1 MAKKKKTTEEERFEE
16 EAVAELAAAKKHSIL
31 KELFQYM
38 KGSWHWV
45 FVSWALV
52 AAEVVCEVLIPWVA
66 GTYLIPLINPTQE
79 MIDSGTYKMADHV
92 PELWGHSGLMVGL
105 AIVSCVFG
113 VAAGFTAA
121 RASARFGR
129 NLRQAMFYK
138 IQDYSFTN
146 IDRFSTPSLI
156 TRLTTDVTNVQN
168 SVQMIVRTVVRAPF
182 MMVFALIMA
191 ATISWQLSL
200 VFLAVLPFLTFVL
213 FGVAAKVH
221 PTFVRVFEAYDG
233 LNASVEE
240 NVRGIR
246 VVKSYGKEQA
256 ETQKFT
262 GVSKYIYKC
271 FVHAERILALN
282 SPAMQLSVYAT
293 ILVFS
298 WFGAHLIIQS
308 GNNPLGF
315 NTGSLTSLISYN
327 IQILNALTML
337 SMVFVMVI
345 ISRNSAERICEV
357 LGEQSDIVSPENA
370 ITEVASG
377 AVDFEDVSFRYGKE
391 GGKDVLHNV
400 NLHIPSGSTV
410 GIIGATGSSKSTLV
424 SLIARLYDATQG
436 SVKVGGVDVKQ
447 YDVVALR
454 DAVSVVLQKNVLFSG
469 PIRSNLLWGNKEA
482 TQEEI
487 EKAAKLACAD
497 EFIEKMPEKYDSKIE
512 HGGSN
517 VSGGQRQR
525 LCIAR
530 ALLKRPKILILDDS
544 TSAVDT
550 ATDAKIRKAFKT
562 EIPDVTKF
570 IVAQRILSIKEC
582 DTIIVLDD
590 GNVVAQ
596 GTNDELMKSCEIY
609 REIYQTQL
617 GGGDFDAA

>member
-1 MAKKKKTTEEERFEE
+1 MSNTNDTAEARFDED
-16 EAVAELAAAKKHSIL
+16 ADYELARAKKHRII
-31 KELFQYM
+31 KELLRYM
-38 KGSWHWV
+38 KGGWSYVIWTWI
-45 FVSWALV
+45 FVAG
-52 AAEVVCEVLIPWVA
+52 EVVCEVLIPWVA
-66 GTYLIPLINPTQE
+66 GSYLIPIINPTQD
-79 MIDSGTYKMADHV
+79 MIAGGYKISDHI
-92 PELWGHSGLMVGL
+92 PELWGMAGIMVGL
-105 AIVSCVFG
+105 AISSCVFG
-113 VAAGFTAA
+113 VLAGFFAA

-129 NLRQAMFYK
+129 NLRKGMFYK
-138 IQDYSFTN
+138 IQDYSFSN

-168 SVQMIVRTVVRAPF
+168 SVQMIIRMVVRSPF
-182 MMVFALIMA
+182 MLVFALIMA
-191 ATISWQLSL
+191 ATIQPLLSL
-200 VFLAVLPFLTFVL
+200 VFLAVIPFLAFVL
-213 FGVAAKVH
+213 FGVAIKVH

-246 VVKSYGKEQA
+246 VVKSYGKEDA
-256 ETQKFT
+256 EYERFT

-282 SPAMQLSVYAT
+282 NPAMQFSVYACM
-293 ILVFS
+293 LVFA
-298 WFGAHLIIQS
+298 WFGAQLIMNSQ
-308 GNNPLGF
+308 NAPDGF

-327 IQILNALTML
+327 LQILNSLTMI
-337 SMVFVMVI
+337 SMAFVMII

-357 LGEQSDIVSPENA
+357 LDEESDIVSPENA
-370 ITEVASG
+370 ITEIPSG
-377 AVDFEDVSFRYGKE
+377 SVDFENVSFRYPRSNGQ
-391 GGKDVLHNV
+391 DVLHDVNV
-400 NLHIPSGSTV
+400 HIPSGSTV
-410 GIIGATGSSKSTLV
+410 GIIGATGSAKSTFV

-436 SVKVGGVDVKQ
+436 SVKVGGIDVRK
-447 YDVVALR
+447 YDLTVLR
-454 DAVSVVLQKNVLFSG
+454 DGVSVVLQKNVLFTG
-469 PIRSNLLWGNKEA
+469 TVRSNLLWGNPEA

-497 EFIEKMPEKYDSKIE
+497 EFIEKMPEKYDTRID

-530 ALLKRPKILILDDS
+530 ALLKKPKILILDDS

-550 ATDAKIRKAFKT
+550 ATDAKIRHAFRT
-562 EIPDVTKF
+562 EIPEVTKF
-570 IVAQRILSIKEC
+570 IVAQRILSIKDC
-582 DTIIVLDD
+582 DTILVLDN
-590 GNVVAQ
+590 GVLVAQ
-596 GTNDELMKSCEIY
+596 GNNDTLMKSCEIY

>member
-1 MAKKKKTTEEERFEE
+1 MTRKSLNVEEHFDKAAETELEQT
-16 EAVAELAAAKKHSIL
+16 KKHSVI
-31 KELFQYM
+31 KELIQYM
-38 KGSWHWV
+38 KGTWNWV
-45 FVSWALV
+45 FLTWFFV
-52 AAEVVCEVLIPWVA
+52 AGEVVCEVLIPWVA

-79 MIDSGTYKMADHV
+79 MLSQGYKIAEHV
-92 PELWGHSGLMVGL
+92 SELWIYAAIMVGL
-105 AIVSCVFG
+105 AIASCTLG
-113 VAAGFTAA
+113 VLAGFFAA
-121 RASARFGR
+121 RSSARFGR

-138 IQDYSFTN
+138 IQDYSFKN
-146 IDRFSTPSLI
+146 IDKFSTPSLI

-168 SVQMIVRTVVRAPF
+168 AVQMVIRTVIRSPF
-182 MMVFALIMA
+182 MLVFALIMA

-200 VFLAVLPFLTFVL
+200 VFLAVLPFLGFVL
-213 FGVAAKVH
+213 FGVAIKVH

-256 ETQKFT
+256 EYEKFT
-262 GVSKYIYKC
+262 GVSKYIYKA
-271 FVHAERILALN
+271 FVHAERILAMN
-282 SPAMQLSVYAT
+282 NPAMQLSVYVS
-293 ILVFS
+293 ILIFS
-298 WFGAHLIIQS
+298 WFGAAMIVAS
-308 GNNPLGF
+308 GNSPTGF

-327 IQILNALTML
+327 IQILNSLIMV
-337 SMVFVMVI
+337 SMAFVMII

-357 LGEQSDIVSPENA
+357 IREESDIVSPENA

-377 AVDFEDVSFRYGKE
+377 SVDFENVSFRYGKV
-391 GGKDVLHNV
+391 GDKDVLHDVNV
-400 NLHIPSGSTV
+400 HIPSGSTV
-410 GIIGATGSSKSTLV
+410 GIIGATGSSKSTFV
-424 SLIARLYDATQG
+424 SLIARLYDATEG
-436 SVKVGGVDVKQ
+436 EVKVGGRNVKE
-447 YDVVALR
+447 YDIEKLR

-469 PIRSNLLWGNKEA
+469 TVRSNLLWGNKDA

-497 EFIEKMPEKYDSKIE
+497 EFIENMPEKYDTKIE
-512 HGGSN
+512 QGGSN
-517 VSGGQRQR
+517 VSGGQKQR

-530 ALLKRPKILILDDS
+530 ALLKKPKILILDDS

-550 ATDAKIRKAFKT
+550 ATDAKIRHAFKT

-570 IVAQRILSIKEC
+570 IVAQRILSIKDC
-582 DTIIVLDD
+582 DTILVLDD
-590 GNVVAQ
+590 GRIVAQ
-596 GTNDELMKSCEIY
+596 GNNAELMKSCDIY